1 MRWFTLRLSR
11 IKLPWFQGLSVYN
24 VAVFFFKGIY
34 EGRITNRAAS
44 VAFSFFL
51 ALFPGIIF
59 LFSLIPY
66 FPFEGL
72 ENEIFSTF
80 QQILPPDTYEATR
93 STIDDIINNRRSSL
107 LSFGFLFALLFATNG
122 VNSMISN
129 FNDSFHQ
136 IDSRSFWKQQLA
148 AVSLTI
154 VLSILFIIGV
164 ITIVFSS
171 GVINS
176 ILDFFELESISP
188 FLIETSRFLL
198 LVLVVLLAIAILYN
212 FGPAKKREW
221 HFISPGSIL
230 ATLLILVS
238 SFGFSYYVS
247 NFAQYNKLYGSI
259 GTLMVI
265 MIWIYINALV
275 LIIGFELNASIA
287 SLKIQQ
293 REKEVELEILNEA

>member
-1 MRWFTLRLSR
+1 MLRATK

-24 VAVFFFKGIY
+24 VAIFFFKGIY
-34 EGRITNRAAS
+34 EGRVTNRAAS

-72 ENEIFSTF
+72 ESEIFFTF
-80 QQILPPDTYEATR
+80 QRVLPPDTYEATK

-107 LSFGFLFALLFATNG
+107 LSFGFLFALVFATNG

-129 FNDSFHQ
+129 FNDSYHQ
-136 IDSRSFWKQQLA
+136 IDSRSFWRQQFA

-154 VLSILFIIGV
+154 VLSVLFIIGI
-164 ITIVFSS
+164 ITIIFSS

-176 ILDFFELESISP
+176 ILDFFELEGISP
-188 FLIETSRFLL
+188 FLIESSRFLL
-198 LVLVVLLAIAILYN
+198 LVVVVLMAIAILYN
-212 FGPAKKREW
+212 FGPAKQREW

-230 ATLLILVS
+230 ATILILIS

-287 SLKIQQ
+287 SLKLQQ
-293 REKEVELEILNEA
+293 REKEVELKLDGNA